1 MNDRFAVVD
10 DAWFQGFQSLDEY
23 IAAQA
28 PLPTT
33 MTDFWKMVFE
43 QRSGVIVM
51 LADLVEDGRVCIC
64 VSD

>member
-23 IAAQA
+23 IASQA

-33 MTDFWKMVFE
+33 MADFWKMVFE

>member
-10 DAWFQGFQSLDEY
+10 DPWFQGFQSLDEY
-23 IAAQA
+23 IASQA
-28 PLPTT
+28 PQPTT
-33 MTDFWKMVFE
+33 MADFWKMVFE

>member
-10 DAWFQGFQSLDEY
+10 DAWFQGFQSLEEY
-23 IAAQA
+23 IASQA

-33 MTDFWKMVFE
+33 MADFWKMVFE